1 MDYRGIILICG
12 VLALLACA
20 SCAIEYFRRHSS
32 GIDAATLST
41 CRSRVNAWWLM
52 FGSLI
57 CALLLGTGVTVFFF
71 AVISFWAL
79 REYVTITPTRPSD
92 HKPLVVVFF
101 LLTPL
106 QFILVGSNPA
116 WFRSVF
122 GRDSYFFFSALIPS
136 CVFLLLPAVVAM
148 TNDTK
153 RYLERIAKLQVGLL
167 ICVYSLSFAPALL
180 TMETVKTTGSA
191 SACEQQEIPAL
202 GIGKQVDKVL
212 TARENP
218 VATFHNST
226 LEEIASIERSQ
237 SDLVTAPED
246 EDVVADA
253 PIPSDKKE
261 VSQVRSSDEKYAS
274 SNVTLLFFFVFLT
287 QVSDVAQYFWSLTF
301 RKHVIAPA
309 VNSSKT
315 YEGLALGALTTVLVA
330 ICLRYFTPFGS
341 WIESAF
347 AGLVVAC
354 MGFAGNITLSA
365 MKRDQGMGD
374 FEHLIDGH
382 NGVLD
387 RIDSLCF
394 AAPVFYHYVKL
405 CC

>member
-1 MDYRGIILICG
+1 MEIRGIILISG

-106 QFILVGSNPA
+106 QFILVGADPA

-122 GRDSYFFFSALIPS
+122 KHDPYSFYSALIPS
-136 CVFLLLPAVVAM
+136 CIFLLLPAVVAM

-180 TMETVKTTGSA
+180 TLETAKTGGA
-191 SACEQQEIPAL
+191 SVSEQQEIPAL
-202 GIGKQVDKVL
+202 GLGEKVDKAL
-212 TARENP
+212 TVRDNP
-218 VATFHNST
+218 VATLQNST
-226 LEEIASIERSQ
+226 LEEITSIELSQ
-237 SDLVTAPED
+237 SDLVSPPEVDKDVRDSSPRSD
-246 EDVVADA
+246 EVQSIA
-253 PIPSDKKE
+253 
-261 VSQVRSSDEKYAS
+261 RSSRDKHAS

-287 QVSDVAQYFWSLTF
+287 QISDVAQYFWSLAF

-315 YEGLALGALTTVLVA
+315 YEGFTLGALTTVIVA
-330 ICLRYFTPFGS
+330 ISLSYFTPFDR
-341 WIESAF
+341 WVEAAL

-365 MKRDQGMGD
+365 MKRDQGVGD